1 MNIVKHLPNAVTLCN
16 LLCGCLAIVFAMQ
29 GDFHASFILIL
40 FGAFFDFCDG
50 LVARGLNAYSEIG
63 KELDSLSDLVTFGVA
78 PAILGLKFIILCDLS
93 QWLCYIPLA
102 LALCGALRLAKFNI
116 DENQKES
123 FLGLPIPA
131 AALLFSALILYLKLL
146 SFETEDAVT
155 YLMIEKWLVVGFAVV
170 LSLLMV
176 SKIPMFS
183 FKFKNLSPRQNK
195 TRFVFLMIAALEI
208 AVILIF
214 SNFFTHCLGF
224 SFYGILMLAALAL
237 FVLIITYILFNL
249 AVNLFVG
256 RNAQTK

>member
-1 MNIVKHLPNAVTLCN
+1 M
-16 LLCGCLAIVFAMQ
+16 
-29 GDFHASFILIL
+29 L
-40 FGAFFDFCDG
+40 F
-50 LVARGLNAYSEIG
+50 R
-63 KELDSLSDLVTFGVA
+63 
-78 PAILGLKFIILCDLS
+78 
-93 QWLCYIPLA
+93 
-102 LALCGALRLAKFNI
+102 
-116 DENQKES
+116 
-123 FLGLPIPA
+123 
-131 AALLFSALILYLKLL
+131 SALILYLKLL